1 MERSL
6 PLTTLIETAKQ
17 MTEIEKKISEIYK
30 SVNLSLEQA
39 IKNAQ
44 ELERLKEN
52 TIEQMV
58 LIYEEIEN
66 AKISKDS

>member
-66 AKISKDS
+66 AKNI

>member
-6 PLTTLIETAKQ
+6 PLTTLLETAKQ
-17 MTEIEKKISEIYK
+17 MNEIEKKISEIYK

-39 IKNAQ
+39 IRNAQ

-66 AKISKDS
+66 KIKNI